1 MKKLTALSL
10 TTGILC
16 GIWIWLSSFL
26 GIPSWAGFAGCTAFF
41 AAGGQFNGFKK
52 AIATTLVGVFW
63 AMTIITISNYIN
75 IVHIG
80 AISTAVITF
89 VMCYQANISLFSF
102 IPGTFIGSFSTF
114 ASQGNWKLI
123 VPALI
128 LGVILGF
135 ICESSGDHLFETLNE
150 NEQSTANAEI

>member
-16 GIWIWLSSFL
+16 GLWFWLSSLF
-26 GIPSWAGFAGCTAFF
+26 GIPSWVGFAGCTAFF
-41 AAGGQFNGFKK
+41 AAGGKVEGFKK
-52 AIATTLVGVFW
+52 AITTTLIGVFW
-63 AMTIITISNYIN
+63 AMMIMNISSYIN
-75 IVHIG
+75 TPHIG

-114 ASQGNWKLI
+114 AAQGNWEIIAPTL
-123 VPALI
+123 V
-128 LGVILGF
+128 LGIILGF
-135 ICESSGDHLFETLNE
+135 ACESSGKHLSKIINTSEE
-150 NEQSTANAEI
+150 STVKV